1 MNDYSSA
8 LYSEK
13 SPLATYCYDLIPLT
27 YEERGMLSENGFLQ
41 ETRFLWGSILS
52 SAIAFLIVGIN
63 AV

>member
-1 MNDYSSA
+1 
-8 LYSEK
+8 
-13 SPLATYCYDLIPLT
+13 
-27 YEERGMLSENGFLQ
+27 MLSENGFLK